1 MVEKENFS
9 VWDLERHETKDT
21 QDSHLNGDLTV
32 IWRDWDKIIAKHPKM
47 VYVNSINPGEM
58 KGPHLHKKRTSYF
71 YCINGDAVIIIQ
83 DKNGKIHEIETNSTK
98 PVLVCVPKGI
108 PSALVNPTKNI
119 TRVLVLADIS
129 WKPNDDEMINVSFNN
144 YSFDKW
150 K

>member
-83 DKNGKIHEIETNSTK
+83 DKNLSLMFDWNNNELNIGNFYYKIEY
-98 PVLVCVPKGI
+98 
-108 PSALVNPTKNI
+108 
-119 TRVLVLADIS
+119 
-129 WKPNDDEMINVSFNN
+129 F
-144 YSFDKW
+144 
-150 K
+150 